1 MKSLNPNYP
10 TRRRSPSEASRG
22 ILTEGGGGHGA
33 AHVIALLGGV
43 DVRREMLGAPV
54 VDPAQRGP
62 DQFGVS
68 RRGTTV
74 TSEDEFEALGTAR
87 RQLPGRRFLPMASSL
102 DVFTR
107 ARTGRMELSVGAGS
121 NIAVGRDSRGWSQ
134 GTDSLCMRRKPVWRH
149 AGTVLILAEVGDDAW
164 VPRGSERV

>member
-1 MKSLNPNYP
+1 
-10 TRRRSPSEASRG
+10 
-22 ILTEGGGGHGA
+22 
-33 AHVIALLGGV
+33 
-43 DVRREMLGAPV
+43 MLGAPV

-68 RRGTTV
+68 RLGTTV

-107 ARTGRMELSVGAGS
+107 ARTGRMELSVSAGS
-121 NIAVGRDSRGWSQ
+121 NIAVGRGLKSRWSQ
-134 GTDSLCMRRKPVWRH
+134 GTDSLCMRRKPLWRH
-149 AGTVLILAEVGDDAW
+149 
-164 VPRGSERV
+164 GSDSSGGGG